1 MIIDCTMFHWEFDL
15 LELRMRE
22 LWDTVDYFFVTESV
36 CDHRG
41 NPRKLVLSEN
51 VEMFSWATDR
61 LVINISDKN
70 LEAKTTWDHEKY
82 QRYRSVIDTKTKFD
96 LKDEDFIIISDIDE
110 IPRPAAIK
118 EMAEEGGKFTLHMP
132 MYYYYLNLY
141 VQDWYHPKA
150 LSVKYLTDPNDIR
163 TGGLDK
169 DFHIAY
175 NSGWHFSYLGNEEQ
189 IRYKI
194 KTFAHDEMD
203 TELFTDIEHIRS
215 SINSM
220 SDLFDRF
227 GNSNFT
233 KLEIDGSWPE
243 NIIKNK
249 EKYKDYIL
257 N

>member
-1 MIIDCTMFHWEFDL
+1 
-15 LELRMRE
+15 MRE
-22 LWDTVDYFFVTESV
+22 LWDTVVYFFVTESV

-70 LEAKTTWDHEKY
+70 LKAKTTWDHEKY

-150 LSVKYLTDPNDIR
+150 LSVKYLEDPNDIR

-175 NSGWHFSYLGNEEQ
+175 NSGWHFSYLGSEEQ
-189 IRYKI
+189 IKYKI

-215 SINSM
+215 SIDSK

-227 GNSNFT
+227 GNSSFT
-233 KLEIDGSWPE
+233 KLEINESWPE
-243 NIIKNK
+243 YVVNNK
-249 EKYKDYIL
+249 EKYKQYIL